1 MIMRFSD
8 TILKNLSWKLLSLGL
23 ATSIWLTIHFT
34 IQRTPKT
41 TQNPA
46 STASSLTL
54 RLPIAVMTAAT
65 DARVFK
71 VTPSA
76 VDVTIRGESS
86 SVEKVKASD
95 IQVYIDVVDV
105 VDARSLEKN
114 VQIHIP
120 DGVNLVKVAPTEVT
134 VEPLLSVD
142 SPNHPKK
149 D

>member
-1 MIMRFSD
+1 MITRFSD
-8 TILKNLSWKLLSLGL
+8 TILKNLSWKLLSFGL

-34 IQRTPKT
+34 IQRSPKS

-46 STASSLTL
+46 STSSSLTL

-71 VTPSA
+71 VAPSA

-86 SVEKVKASD
+86 AVEMVKASD
-95 IQVYIDVVDV
+95 IQVYIDVVD
-105 VDARSLEKN
+105 ARSLEKN
-114 VQIHIP
+114 VQVRIP